1 MQYSHYVTVGTA
13 DANGQG
19 AKSIG
24 SVKLTSVIGDPGNQ
38 TDDSDV
44 RLDASITDVRNKPL
58 LTDYQGQLQ
67 VTVSLRLTDRDNG
80 VSTPGGVDAA
90 TVADS
95 PFSFTLPCAGTA
107 DGTVGATCSIST
119 TAEALA
125 PGMVTE
131 GKRAIWHLGQVQV
144 TDGGED
150 GIAATAADNTLFAK
164 QGLFVP

>member
-1 MQYSHYVTVGTA
+1 MLSPVQYSHQVTVGSP

-24 SVKLTSVIGDPGNQ
+24 SLKMVAVIGDPGTPTIDEAN
-38 TDDSDV
+38 V

-58 LTDYQGQLQ
+58 LTDYTGQLQ

-80 VSTPGGVDAA
+80 VSAPGGVDAA
-90 TVADS
+90 TVGDS
-95 PFSFTLPCAGTA
+95 PLTFTLPCAATS
-107 DGTVGATCSIST
+107 DTTVGSTCSIVT

-131 GKRAIWHLGQVQV
+131 GKRAIWQLGQVQV

-150 GIAATAADNTLFAK
+150 K
-164 QGLFVP
+164 S